1 MNKSKIGLFSEG
13 NKYLSTFRP
22 LIVSFIEKRIYIS
35 YYTLDPK
42 DELLKIESEYLNAKY
57 LGYKLISY
65 IKFSLIEA
73 EYLLSTTPNIGT
85 PGYPFKKPKLVKN
98 LVHLFHSISDISI
111 YKKGSLDHYD
121 SVILAGEF
129 QKKSI
134 RELEKKRGLKQKEFF
149 PLGVPYIDHLI
160 ESKREINTQKTTILI
175 ASSWGNK
182 GCLRNYGINFIKEL
196 SKKEYKII
204 VRPHPHSL
212 IHEKK
217 FINNC
222 KRELLK
228 CENLE
233 WDDSVSPTKS
243 MNISNI
249 LISDTSSIR
258 FDFLFIHEKP
268 VITLEIERDEMKG
281 YEREYL
287 DINWTDTSSYDIGP
301 VISKKNINELE
312 SKIKFLSNTFNRSKF
327 LNYRNKI
334 IYNFGKGANSITD
347 FFIIHK

>member
-1 MNKSKIGLFSEG
+1 M
-13 NKYLSTFRP
+13 
-22 LIVSFIEKRIYIS
+22 SFIEKKINIF

-42 DELLKIESEYLNAKY
+42 DEILKIESEYLNAKY

-160 ESKREINTQKTTILI
+160 ESKREINAQKTTILI

-196 SKKEYKII
+196 SKKKYKII

-233 WDDSVSPTKS
+233 WDDSLSPTKS

-301 VISKKNINELE
+301 VITKEHIHKLE
-312 SKIKFLSNTFNRSKF
+312 SKIKLSIDSFNKSKWIE
-327 LNYRNKI
+327 YRNNT
-334 IYNFGKGANSITD
+334 IYNFGKGANSIAD
-347 FFIIHK
+347 FFINR

>member
-13 NKYLSTFRP
+13 NQYFSTFMP
-22 LIVSFIEKRIYIS
+22 LIKSFIDKKINIS

-42 DELLKIESEYLNAKY
+42 DKIFKIKSEYLKAKY
-57 LGYKLISY
+57 LGYKFISY

-85 PGYPFKKPKLVKN
+85 PGYPYKKPKLVKN
-98 LVHLFHSISDISI
+98 LVHVFHSISDISI

-121 SVILAGEF
+121 SVILVGEF

-134 RELEKKRGLKQKEFF
+134 RELEKKRGLKQKELL

-160 ESKREINTQKTTILI
+160 KSKRATRFPKTTILI
-175 ASSWGNK
+175 GSSWGKK
-182 GCLRNYGINFIKEL
+182 GCLLNYGVEFIKEL
-196 SKKEYKII
+196 SKKEYNII

-212 IHEKK
+212 IYEKR

-233 WDDSVSPTKS
+233 WDDSVSPSES
-243 MNISNI
+243 MNKSSI

-258 FDFLFIHEKP
+258 FDFLFVHKKP
-268 VITLEIERDEMKG
+268 VITLDINKYEMKG

-287 DINWTDTSSYDIGP
+287 DINWTDRSNYDIGP
-301 VISKKNINELE
+301 VITKENIHKLE
-312 SKIKFLSNTFNRSKF
+312 SKIKLSINSFNKSK
-327 LNYRNKI
+327 LLKYRNKT

-347 FFIIHK
+347 FFINH